1 MSDELKMCLLKELM
15 FGNDVLDHEHN
26 EDIMMLHDFGFVKL
40 YDDNMQFAATT
51 EMGIEELARLIKLY
65 FVFLN

>member
-1 MSDELKMCLLKELM
+1 
-15 FGNDVLDHEHN
+15 
-26 EDIMMLHDFGFVKL
+26 MLHDFGFVKL

>member
-15 FGNDVLDHEHN
+15 FGKDVLDHEHN
-26 EDIMMLHDFGFVKL
+26 EEIMMLHDFGLVKL

>member
-1 MSDELKMCLLKELM
+1 MSDELKMMLLKELM
-15 FGNDVLDHEHN
+15 FGKDVWDHEHH
-26 EDIMMLHDFGFVKL
+26 EEIMFLNDFGFVKL

>member
-1 MSDELKMCLLKELM
+1 MSNELKMCLLKELM
-15 FGNDVLDHEHN
+15 FGKDVWDHEHN
-26 EDIMMLHDFGFVKL
+26 EDIMMLHDFGLVKL

-51 EMGIEELARLIKLY
+51 EMGIEELARLTKLY